1 MVVFLQ
7 SVFIRAE
14 FVVIGQTG
22 CILAKVVVFGKK
34 LFSSGKSGYNLAKVF
49 VFVKRGCIR
58 TKVFVFS

>member
-22 CILAKVVVFGKK
+22 CILAKVVVFAKK